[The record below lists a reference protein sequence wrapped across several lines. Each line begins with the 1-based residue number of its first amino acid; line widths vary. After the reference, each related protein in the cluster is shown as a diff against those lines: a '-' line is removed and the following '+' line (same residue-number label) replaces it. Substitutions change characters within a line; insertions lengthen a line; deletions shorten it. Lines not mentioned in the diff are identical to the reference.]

1 VTGRIVASL
10 MAMALGATLALA
22 APASARDSLEQARL
36 PAAPTIDRVVVLKSE
51 RRLVLLR
58 GDTVV
63 RVYNVALGRY
73 PEGHKRRQGDART
86 PEGEYTL
93 DYKLEDS
100 AFYRAIHIS
109 YPNARDLARAQADGV
124 DPGGKIMI
132 HGLPN
137 DRSADYVGHP
147 RIDWTQGCIAVTNRE
162 MDELFRLVET
172 GTPIEIH
179 P

>member
-1 VTGRIVASL
+1 VTGRIVRGLAGL
-10 MAMALGATLALA
+10 ALCAALLGAGQAV
-22 APASARDSLEQARL
+22 ARDDAQQEAML
-36 PAAPTIDRVVVLKSE
+36 PAGVDRVVVLKSE
-51 RRLVLLR
+51 RRLVLMQGDRVLR
-58 GDTVV
+58 VFQ
-63 RVYNVALGRY
+63 VALGRY
-73 PEGHKRRQGDART
+73 PTGHKRRQGDKRT

-109 YPNARDLARAQADGV
+109 YPNARDQARARADGV

-137 DRSADYVGHP
+137 ERSADYVGHP
-147 RIDWTQGCIAVTNRE
+147 VIDWTSGCIAVTNRE
-162 MDELFRLVET
+162 MDELWALIEV